1 MSHRRKIQELKDVD
15 KKIVDSKS
23 ELVKPLEP
31 KDGRNL
37 QEMIDLSNTYATL
50 LKQYNQ
56 YDVMI
61 TVLKKRKAQFIS
73 GELKPPVMIT
83 ISHNMSYAENDKE
96 KIINY
101 FNQEINN
108 LEIAKSAAY
117 NLVQHRQDEFMEAV
131 IRIHRFLGEKVKDR
145 EVTKVRTA
153 RQPDAKTAEEEK
165 KLLEKEL
172 DELNK

>member
-1 MSHRRKIQELKDVD
+1 MSHRRKIQELKEVD
-15 KKIVDSKS
+15 KKTMDSKP

-31 KDGRNL
+31 KDGRHL

-61 TVLKKRKAQFIS
+61 TVLKKRKAQFTS

-117 NLVQHRQDEFMEAV
+117 NLIQHRRDEYMEAV
-131 IRIHRFLGEKVKDR
+131 IRIHRFLGEKVKGR